1 VLHRFVGPFSTSR
14 GPWLAGAVGVV
25 LCMPAIGA
33 GLVGDDYLWWLI
45 LEREGP
51 LGQGLPPL
59 LHVYNFIPG
68 GLETEVL
75 KGAGMLTWW
84 SDPEL
89 SIALCRPLT
98 VLTYLLDHAIAPRG
112 FALQHL
118 HSLAWYGLCVVLVG
132 VMYRRVHPEAGAV
145 AGLAMLLFAV
155 EDAHAMPA
163 GWLANRHAL
172 LSLVVAVGA
181 FLAHV
186 EWRKTARVRWLVA
199 AVGMLVAGLL
209 CGEAT
214 LGIVAYVVA
223 WQLTL
228 DRGRWS
234 ARLLAVAP
242 YAVTILG
249 WRLVYDHLGYGI
261 TGSGLYLDPVRDPW
275 EFGLALLWRWPVL
288 QLGQWLQAP
297 VDVIISLP
305 PASHVVILTG
315 ALAACLGLGW
325 FFLPLLRRSPQARF
339 WALGMAFALVP
350 LCAAFPMD
358 RHTIF
363 AGVGAFG
370 LLAVQADAL
379 GWLSPPRAAPGSRV
393 RRWLTCALLVL
404 HLPVAAVLLLGRTAS
419 LPLFGAFFAAG
430 ADTAPESPGV
440 EEQTFL
446 FVSGH
451 EFPVAYIPII
461 RSVEGCPAPRR
472 IALLASFTS
481 RNRIARE
488 DEDTL
493 VIEPEWGFLAE
504 PSDRLERRLKSAF
517 REGERVWMPDF
528 VAEVREVTPDGRP
541 RVVAFHFRKPLEDP
555 GHGWMSWGLMGAE
568 PFTVPAVGET
578 VVSPALPLTAIFPAR
593 PGDER

>member
-1 VLHRFVGPFSTSR
+1 
-14 GPWLAGAVGVV
+14 
-25 LCMPAIGA
+25 
-33 GLVGDDYLWWLI
+33 
-45 LEREGP
+45 
-51 LGQGLPPL
+51 
-59 LHVYNFIPG
+59 VYNFIPG

-75 KGAGMLTWW
+75 KGTGMLTWW

-118 HSLAWYGLCVVLVG
+118 HSLVWYGLCVVLVG
-132 VMYRRVHPEAGAV
+132 VMYRRVHPGAGAV

-172 LSLVVAVGA
+172 LSLVVAAGA

-186 EWRKTARVRWLVA
+186 EWRKSGRVYWLVA

-209 CGEAT
+209 CGETA

-234 ARLLAVAP
+234 ARLLAIAP
-242 YAVTILG
+242 YAVMILV
-249 WRLVYDHLGYGI
+249 WRLVYDHMGYGI
-261 TGSGLYLDPVRDPW
+261 TGSGLYLDPVRDPGD
-275 EFGLALLWRWPVL
+275 FAFALLGRWPVL

-297 VDVIISLP
+297 VDVIISVP
-305 PASHVVILTG
+305 PALHLAILTG

-339 WALGMAFALVP
+339 WALGMALALVP

-370 LLAVQADAL
+370 LLAVQADAF
-379 GWLSPPRAAPGSRV
+379 GWISPRGPAPGSRV

-404 HLPVAAVLLLGRTAS
+404 HLPVAAVLLVGRTAS
-419 LPLFGAFFAAG
+419 LPVFGAFFAAG

-451 EFPVAYIPII
+451 EFPVAYLPII
-461 RSVEGCPAPRR
+461 RSVEARSAPRR

-481 RNRIARE
+481 RNRIVRE

-493 VIEPEWGFLAE
+493 VIEPKRGFLAA
-504 PSDRLERRLKSAF
+504 PSDRLERGLESAF
-517 REGERVWMPDF
+517 LQGERVWMPDF
-528 VAEVREVTPDGRP
+528 VAEVREVNPDGRP
-541 RVVAFHFRKPLEDP
+541 QVVAFHFRKPLEDP
-555 GHGWMSWGLMGAE
+555 GYGWMSWGLAGAE

-578 VVSPALPLTAIFPAR
+578 VVLPALPITAIFPSR
-593 PGDER
+593 PGEAR